1 MVVRDGWHRAV
12 AGLTR
17 NNFEIYDTGVRQ
29 TITAFS
35 EQHFT
40 SQADAGGGA
49 KPVFVLEAPAGRK
62 RESGPRF
69 VALCFDDLNSEPLAL
84 KPAKEA
90 ATKFVKTSLAPGDR
104 VAVVTVAQSGG
115 L

>member
-1 MVVRDGWHRAV
+1 MRGPFPTCLQRRSRLRTEVDLVEVPVVVRDGWHRAV

-49 KPVFVLEAPAGRK
+49 KPAVVLRQRPRGRK
-62 RESGPRF
+62 ANRGP
-69 VALCFDDLNSEPLAL
+69 ASWHSAS
-84 KPAKEA
+84 
-90 ATKFVKTSLAPGDR
+90 TI
-104 VAVVTVAQSGG
+104 
-115 L
+115 